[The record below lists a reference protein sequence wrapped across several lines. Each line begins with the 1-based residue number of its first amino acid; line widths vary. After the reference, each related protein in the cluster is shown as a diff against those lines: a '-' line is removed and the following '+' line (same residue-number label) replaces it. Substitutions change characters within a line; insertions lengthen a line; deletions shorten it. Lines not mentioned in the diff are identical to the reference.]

1 MKTLAVC
8 LIALLASSC
17 QRYLGVTTPN
27 GMDVLVER
35 NRITVLDSTNG
46 FRSYRYV
53 NAYRQYN
60 QRADLYRILKDVGDP
75 VASTISGVPK

>member
-17 QRYLGVTTPN
+17 QRYLGVTTTN
-27 GMDVLVER
+27 GMDVLVEK
-35 NRITVLDSTNG
+35 NRITVLDSTHG
-46 FRSYRYV
+46 FRSYRYE
-53 NAYRQYN
+53 NAYKQYN

-75 VASTISGVPK
+75 VASAATNEPR